1 MVGSDRRPLSGS
13 LDSEDFQR
21 DMHELS
27 IAVALL
33 DAARAEAEA
42 RGASRIVRL
51 TCRIGVARHVEPDM
65 LREAFA
71 VARENTPAA
80 EVDLQVETVGMTL
93 TCNDCGACR
102 HLDTW
107 AFTCPTCGGDHV
119 QLTGGDELE
128 LSSLELEV
136 PDD

>member
-1 MVGSDRRPLSGS
+1 
-13 LDSEDFQR
+13 
-21 DMHELS
+21 MHELS

-33 DAARAEAEA
+33 DAARAEARA
-42 RGASRIVRL
+42 RGAVRIVSL
-51 TCRIGVARHVEPDM
+51 TCRVGVTRHIEPDM

-80 EVDLQVETVGMTL
+80 SAALHVDTVGMTL
-93 TCNDCGACR
+93 TCLSCGECR
-102 HLDTW
+102 KLDTW
-107 AFTCPTCGGDHV
+107 SFTCPSCGSSEV
-119 QLTGGDELE
+119 QLTGGNELE